1 MSLLFDNP
9 ELIRNARIQLR
20 PGRMIAAAVIC
31 AVVSVTVWV
40 SVLHASGDLSMDGL
54 RGAGVVFALILYLQV
69 GILLIGG
76 GIFCLQSVHREKE
89 LNTFDY
95 QRVTRLTS
103 LELAT
108 GKLFGA
114 PILMYFVVL
123 CLTPVSLAGAFAA
136 HLPGLFVAEA
146 YVILVLGSIAF
157 HALMLLVSMLLGR
170 SGQAVSMLLFLLLV
184 GFTSIDF
191 LDARSPWGVHRLSPF
206 AAVDPF
212 FNSHYSDWTDRFF
225 GVRLDHAEVLIVLY
239 VTFAAWFL
247 LAVVRNLKRDSSEYE
262 ILPAAGLFG
271 FVMYVNLLML
281 GFVSWGEI
289 NGTTIRQGADVLFDA
304 TATVPELIA
313 MSWWSL
319 CLLAL
324 ILLRNRE
331 QVRRRSRRLAGGAAN
346 WWAALWPAPYIALGA
361 AITGGGAVAFAAYH
375 REPGNNWHVA
385 SYYVVFLV
393 LWFSRDAL
401 YLQWMYLR
409 RAKYPLGSAV
419 LYLVIFYLCATI
431 LFSTFN
437 FYDTARGAAFTAAFI
452 PSAFFALNDR
462 LWGPAMR
469 VWMIPLFLQAA
480 AALVFAWL
488 QKRRLAEF
496 VSEPA
501 DRAPSAEIA
510 QSA

>member
-1 MSLLFDNP
+1 VSLLFDNP

-20 PGRMIAAAVIC
+20 PGRMIVAAVIC

-40 SVLHASGDLSMDGL
+40 SILHGSGDLSMNGL
-54 RGAGVVFALILYLQV
+54 RGAGMVFALILYLQV

-103 LELAT
+103 FELAI
-108 GKLFGA
+108 GKLLGA

-170 SGQAVSMLLFLLLV
+170 SGQAVSMLLFLMLV
-184 GFTSIDF
+184 GFTSMDF
-191 LDARSPWGVHRLSPF
+191 LDAQSPWGLHRLSPF
-206 AAVDPF
+206 AAVDLF
-212 FNSHYSDWTDRFF
+212 FNSYKLNWTDRFF
-225 GVRLDHAEVLIVLY
+225 GIRVDHAEVLIVLY

-247 LAVVRNLKRDSSEYE
+247 VAVVRNLKRDPSEYE
-262 ILPAAGLFG
+262 ILPAPELFA
-271 FVMYVNLLML
+271 FVMYVNLLMM
-281 GFVSWGEI
+281 GFLSWKVVGSGE
-289 NGTTIRQGADVLFDA
+289 D
-304 TATVPELIA
+304 TVPMLLVL
-313 MSWWSL
+313 SWWPL
-319 CLLAL
+319 WLLTL
-324 ILLRNRE
+324 VLVRNRE
-331 QVRRRSRRLAGGAAN
+331 RVRRRTRKLAERVAS

-361 AITGGGAVAFAAYH
+361 AIVGGTVLLMTAYH
-375 REPGNNWHVA
+375 REPGSHWSWEMT
-385 SYYVVFLV
+385 SYYVAFLIV
-393 LWFSRDAL
+393 WLSRDAL

-409 RAKYPLGSAV
+409 RAKYPLASAV
-419 LYLVIFYLCATI
+419 LYLIIFYFCATI
-431 LFSTFN
+431 LFNTFN
-437 FYDTARGAAFTAAFI
+437 AFDNAKGSAFTAVFI

-480 AALVFAWL
+480 GALVFAWL
-488 QKRRLAEF
+488 HKQRLSKF
-496 VSEPA
+496 GSHPA
-501 DRAPSAEIA
+501 DQGSSAEIA
-510 QSA
+510 ESA